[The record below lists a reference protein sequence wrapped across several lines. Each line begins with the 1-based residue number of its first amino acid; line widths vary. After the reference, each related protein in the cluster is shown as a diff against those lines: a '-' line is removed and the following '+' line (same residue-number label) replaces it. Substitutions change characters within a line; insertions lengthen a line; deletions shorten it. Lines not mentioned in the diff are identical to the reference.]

1 MRINIKSNQT
11 PGNTLASRTMNLNF
25 VNILVCIW
33 LASDWFN
40 NTQLLS
46 ELTLYAHYR
55 EPVPLNYLEKLS
67 FFGRWKTL
75 SAASEIMQETHL
87 CDYRISKFSGQACPQ
102 IPPARRA
109 LPILCPGVKLSCPS
123 VQNFKETP
131 ARLCMSYTHSHK
143 GAKITWFWTYQFWWI
158 NYDNAPS
165 KSEMGAK
172 SKTLTWITND

>member
-1 MRINIKSNQT
+1 MGINIKSNQT
-11 PGNTLASRTMNLNF
+11 PGNTLASRTMNLNL
-25 VNILVCIW
+25 VNLLVCIW

-40 NTQLLS
+40 NNQLLS
-46 ELTLYAHYR
+46 ELTHAHYR

-87 CDYRISKFSGQACPQ
+87 CDYRISKFSRQACPQ

-109 LPILCPGVKLSCPS
+109 WPILCPGVKLSCPS

-131 ARLCMSYTHSHK
+131 ARLCMSYTYSHK
-143 GAKITWFWTYQFWWI
+143 CAKMTWFWTYQFWWI

-165 KSEMGAK
+165 KSEMGTK
-172 SKTLTWITND
+172 SKTLTSITND